1 MVKGKWSDQ
10 GERLMRAKTPA
21 EIEIMRAG
29 GKKLA
34 EVLQILAGQIKPGI
48 TPRQLAAVAEVEI
61 KKAGLQPILKGYQ
74 GFPDVLC
81 ISVNEAIVHGMPGKN
96 KLKDGDIVNL
106 DLTVGYKNL
115 ILDSA
120 LSVYAGNGE
129 PPADVKRLLEGTRRA
144 LDAGIDA
151 IKGDGTR
158 VGDISAAVQDV
169 LSKYKLGVIRDLV
182 GHAVGDKI
190 HEEPNIP
197 NYGVAGTGPV
207 LPTGVTIAVEPMAS
221 LGDWHI
227 DTASDGWTV
236 VMRDGS
242 IGAHFEHTVLV
253 TEKGAEI
260 LTAL

>member
-1 MVKGKWSDQ
+1 
-10 GERLMRAKTPA
+10 MRAKTPA
-21 EIEIMRAG
+21 EIEIMREG

-34 EVLQILAGQIKPGI
+34 QTLDILAKKVQPGI
-48 TPRQLAAVAEVEI
+48 TPRELADIAEEEVI
-61 KKAGLQPILKGYQ
+61 KAGLQPILKGYE

-81 ISVNEAIVHGMPGKN
+81 ISVNEAIVHGMPDK
-96 KLKDGDIVNL
+96 KAVKDGDVVKL
-106 DLTVGYKNL
+106 DLTVSYKNL
-115 ILDSA
+115 IVDSA
-120 LSVYAGNGE
+120 ISIYVGKQ
-129 PPADVKRLLEGTRRA
+129 PPADIKRLLEGTQRA
-144 LDAGIDA
+144 LYAGIDA

-169 LSKYKLGVIRDLV
+169 LDKYKLGTIRDLV

-207 LPTGVTIAVEPMAS
+207 LPAGVTIAVEPMAS

-227 DTASDGWTV
+227 DTANDGWTV

-242 IGAHFEHTVLV
+242 LGAHFEHTVLI
-253 TEKGAEI
+253 TEDGAEI
-260 LTAL
+260 LTSL